1 MSLVNFAW
9 VIGGVLARS
18 GRPMPADYPWIDANF
33 KEVISFEGEA
43 EDWKEADG
51 LAVPLLSMPIGFTQI
66 YFTGISQ
73 TYLNAIL
80 GAIKQVRSG
89 AVLVHCQHGEDRT
102 GLIVAA
108 YRVAACGWTKEA
120 AMAEALRFGYH
131 GYLNF
136 GLNKTWRTFLV

>member
-9 VIGGVLARS
+9 VVDGVLARS
-18 GRPMPADYPWIDANF
+18 GRPTPADYPWVDANF

-51 LAVPLLSMPIGFTQI
+51 LAVPLLSMPISAWQI
-66 YFTGISQ
+66 YVSGISQ
-73 TYLNAIL
+73 TYLNEIL
-80 GAIKQVRSG
+80 GAIEQAAPKPI
-89 AVLVHCQHGEDRT
+89 LVHCQHGEDRT

-108 YRVAACGWTKEA
+108 YRVRKYGWTKEA
-120 AMAEALRFGYH
+120 AMAEALRFGYR

>member
-18 GRPMPADYPWIDANF
+18 GRPQPTDYPWVIANF
-33 KEVISFEGEA
+33 AQMISLEGTA

-51 LAVPLLSMPIGFTQI
+51 IAIPLISMPISFAQI

-80 GAIKQVRSG
+80 GAIQQPPKP
-89 AVLVHCQHGEDRT
+89 VLIHCEHGEDRT
-102 GLIVAA
+102 GLIVMA
-108 YRVAACGWTKEA
+108 YRVAFCRWSKDE

-131 GYLNF
+131 RLLNF
-136 GLNKTWRTFLV
+136 GLKKTWKAFQ